1 MQDNGQPCTGRGRQI
16 IEIMNRTHK
25 GDETRKNS
33 NRNERLAGAL
43 RENLRRRK
51 AQERAREESQ
61 TAGTVEKPAQ
71 TRCDDPAR

>member
-1 MQDNGQPCTGRGRQI
+1 MASLARVAAGQI
-16 IEIMNRTHK
+16 IEAMKRTHK
-25 GDETRKNS
+25 GNETRKDS

-61 TAGTVEKPAQ
+61 TTGTAEKPVQ
-71 TRCDDPAR
+71 TRRDDPVR